1 MTGDEWIDILDQLTA
16 IGKLFDDTDPQAVV
30 PRSALDDLLEVVEAE
45 AGQALLA
52 EYMKGRS

>member
-1 MTGDEWIDILDQLTA
+1 MTGDEWIDILDQLTV
-16 IGKLFDDTDPQAVV
+16 IGKLFDDTQAVV